1 MRPITVE
8 AHKKER
14 NRPSLNVLIKSH
26 HQSTSNIDL
35 IYFQDSKSTRV
46 LGFNQ
51 PQTDFNCIV

>member
-1 MRPITVE
+1 M
-8 AHKKER
+8 
-14 NRPSLNVLIKSH
+14 IKSH

-51 PQTDFNCIV
+51 PQTDFNCIVKKYI